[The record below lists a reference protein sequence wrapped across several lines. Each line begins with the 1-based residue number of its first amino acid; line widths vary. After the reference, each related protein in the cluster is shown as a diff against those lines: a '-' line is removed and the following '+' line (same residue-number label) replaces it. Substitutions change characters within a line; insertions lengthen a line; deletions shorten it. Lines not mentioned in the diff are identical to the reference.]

1 MSYYW
6 GITNEQEK
14 TKMSTYAQEMQ
25 LFLKYGKAA
34 LTAMS
39 SEAKEVLAALIAF
52 ADEQTEE
59 NN

>member
-1 MSYYW
+1 
-6 GITNEQEK
+6 
-14 TKMSTYAQEMQ
+14 MSTYAQEMQ